1 MRFLRF
7 LPSSKIALVLIPFL
21 LSGCGEQYL
30 LFNTAGPV
38 AKIERNL
45 ILTTFV
51 LTAIVVIPVIAL
63 MFYIIRRFRD
73 EPNNSA
79 PYRPEW
85 SQSHK
90 LEFFV
95 WGIPVLIIC
104 VLGILTVRDTFR
116 LVRPTTSMN
125 GAPLTIQVTSL
136 DWKWLFQYPDQKI
149 ATVNYCEI
157 PTNRPVRFILTS
169 DAPMNSFWVPQLG
182 GQEYTMPGMAMRLW
196 LQADKP
202 GNYFGSGA
210 NFSGR
215 EYAHMK
221 FNVVAKPESDFQQ
234 WIKQTKSTAPALTM
248 DGYKNLVQQSVVD
261 KQTYSSFPP
270 GVFEQN
276 IKSEGGMYMKHE
288 LKEATD

>member
-1 MRFLRF
+1 MKFLRF
-7 LPSSKIALVLIPFL
+7 PPPGKMALILIPFL
-21 LSGCGEQYL
+21 LTGCGERYF

-38 AKIERNL
+38 AEIERNL
-45 ILTTFV
+45 IYTTFV

-73 EPNNSA
+73 TPDNPA

-85 SQSHK
+85 AQSHR
-90 LEFFV
+90 LEFVV
-95 WGIPVLIIC
+95 WGVPILIVC
-104 VLGILTVRDTFR
+104 VLGVVTVRDTFR
-116 LVRPTTSMN
+116 LVRPTTSMS
-125 GAPLTIQVTSL
+125 GTPLTIQVTSL

-157 PTNRPVRFILTS
+157 PTNRPVRFVLTS

-202 GNYFGSGA
+202 GSYFGSGA

-215 EYAHMK
+215 EFAHMK
-221 FNVVAKPESDFQQ
+221 FNVIAKSENDFQH
-234 WIKQTKSTAPALTM
+234 WIQQTKSTAPALTKA
-248 DGYKNLVQQSVVD
+248 GYQKLTQQNIVD